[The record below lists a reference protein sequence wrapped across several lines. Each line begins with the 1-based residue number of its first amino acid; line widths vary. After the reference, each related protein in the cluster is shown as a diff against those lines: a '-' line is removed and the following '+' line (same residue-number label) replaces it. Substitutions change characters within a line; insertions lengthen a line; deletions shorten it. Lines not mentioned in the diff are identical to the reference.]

1 MYSNK
6 KLYDTIENFYKTQD
20 YTQLEKLEKMLL
32 SNCKE
37 DAIKGASKTAS
48 DSTII
53 KRLLKSS
60 KDSGGYNGALLK
72 AHKFNYNGLTFEGV
86 TDSHYV
92 IATADTIGVEL
103 AQDNERMAFERFFDT
118 SALDKEI
125 TIDIEELKV
134 FSKIADKKEPYII
147 KWSNGVHGC
156 YGGFNPQYLLDVLT
170 YCKTDKIKVTA
181 KNGYVMAPAYIEAEN
196 GERIGLVLPI
206 NIKPQTSI
214 DSIEDRLIKQIE
226 KLAA

>member
-20 YTQLEKLEKMLL
+20 YTQLKKLEDMLL
-32 SNCKE
+32 ANCKE

-48 DSTII
+48 DSAIV

-60 KDSGGYNGALLK
+60 KESRNNALLK

-86 TDSHYV
+86 TDGHYV
-92 IATADTIGVEL
+92 IATADTIGVEF
-103 AQDNERMAFERFFDT
+103 AEDNERMAFERFFDT

-134 FSKIADKKEPYII
+134 FSKIADKKEPYMV
-147 KWSNGVHGC
+147 KFEACGRTC

-206 NIKPQTSI
+206 NIKGSSTPVEEVETRYNS
-214 DSIEDRLIKQIE
+214 QIE